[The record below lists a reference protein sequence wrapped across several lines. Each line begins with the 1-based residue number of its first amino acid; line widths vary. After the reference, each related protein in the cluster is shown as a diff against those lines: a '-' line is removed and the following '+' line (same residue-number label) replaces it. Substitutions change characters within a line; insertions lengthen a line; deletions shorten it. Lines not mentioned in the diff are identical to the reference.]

1 MHGAQLNV
9 WMNFTAFFFNWL
21 GNWSK
26 AIKTTAFNDC
36 QRYSQSKKI
45 KRSYYHFI
53 PVIFFLQFCH
63 IFNFPVFFPTFLLLL
78 QFFQINNFAI
88 HLFESEIA
96 TNLRIHAHKIDYL
109 PLICQ
114 YIFNAIFLCMYV
126 CFCVNGLKVPNEK
139 PIYRIKRSVDCSIN
153 NNHVIA
159 IFYQQ

>member
-1 MHGAQLNV
+1 MIKSNKNDRIQWLSTL
-9 WMNFTAFFFNWL
+9 FTVKEN
-21 GNWSK
+21 
-26 AIKTTAFNDC
+26 KTVILSF
-36 QRYSQSKKI
+36 YSG
-45 KRSYYHFI
+45 Y
-53 PVIFFLQFCH
+53 FFLQFCH

-126 CFCVNGLKVPNEK
+126 CFCVNGPKVPNEK